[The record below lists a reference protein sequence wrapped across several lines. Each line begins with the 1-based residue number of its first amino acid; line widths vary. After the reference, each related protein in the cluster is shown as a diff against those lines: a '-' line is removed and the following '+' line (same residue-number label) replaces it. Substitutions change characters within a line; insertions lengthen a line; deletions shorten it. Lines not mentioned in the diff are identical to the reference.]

1 MNDVR
6 IAIYIR
12 LSMADEET
20 GKSRDE
26 SNSIIH
32 QRMLIHHFLDTHPT
46 LSGCPRTEFVDDGF
60 SGTNTD
66 RPAFQRMIAMI
77 KTGQYNLC
85 ITKDFSRFAR
95 DYIEMGDYLE
105 CLFPFLHVRY
115 ISINDGYDSD
125 DYKGTTGGLDVVM
138 RSIVYAAYSRDLSVK
153 MMSGK
158 EQSRKKGRR
167 AGGRPAY
174 GYMPDPNRL
183 GFDIIDPEAAP
194 IVRKIFDA
202 FLIGE
207 TVSDIVKKLNEEH
220 IPTPSQH
227 QKDEGYEGRFKKS
240 GGADFWS
247 YSMVMAIL
255 QRLSYTGASVG
266 GIKRVK
272 APCSQTLVKRNR
284 EDWIVVKDM
293 HPAIISEEE
302 YEKVQT
308 IIASRKKKDR
318 KVYTGQ
324 DYPLKGLVF
333 CGICGRTM
341 ARNRKYERMYCRGAK
356 PGDEGWEYKAG
367 ILSEKRLEETV
378 FKEIRNMISLAE
390 AKDSHSESHIS
401 KARCENLKKNA
412 SVVDTYKNRELLKKQ
427 KFQVYES
434 YSAGLIN
441 KEEYLKK
448 RQELD
453 DKLNSLENEQYQEQ
467 DVAEYEHTK
476 LNSLY
481 ECFRDCDSLT
491 TEMAQAFIKKVMIF
505 PDDRIEIIWRF
516 TDMLEE
522 SVNQ

>member
-46 LSGCPRTEFVDDGF
+46 LSGYPRTEFVDDGF

-138 RSIVYAAYSRDLSVK
+138 RSIVYAAYSRDL
-153 MMSGK
+153 
-158 EQSRKKGRR
+158 
-167 AGGRPAY
+167 
-174 GYMPDPNRL
+174 
-183 GFDIIDPEAAP
+183 F
-194 IVRKIFDA
+194 
-202 FLIGE
+202 
-207 TVSDIVKKLNEEH
+207 
-220 IPTPSQH
+220 
-227 QKDEGYEGRFKKS
+227 
-240 GGADFWS
+240 
-247 YSMVMAIL
+247 
-255 QRLSYTGASVG
+255 
-266 GIKRVK
+266 
-272 APCSQTLVKRNR
+272 
-284 EDWIVVKDM
+284 VVKDM
-293 HPAIISEEE
+293 HPAIVSEEE
-302 YEKVQT
+302 YEQVQT

-318 KVYTGQ
+318 KVYTEQ

-356 PGDEGWEYKAG
+356 LGDEGWEYKAG

-378 FKEIRNMISLAE
+378 FKEIRNMISLVE

-401 KARCENLKKNA
+401 KVRCENLKKNA
-412 SVVDTYKNRELLKKQ
+412 SVDDIYKRSE
-427 KFQVYES
+427 
-434 YSAGLIN
+434 
-441 KEEYLKK
+441 
-448 RQELD
+448 
-453 DKLNSLENEQYQEQ
+453 
-467 DVAEYEHTK
+467 EHT
-476 LNSLY
+476 S
-481 ECFRDCDSLT
+481 
-491 TEMAQAFIKKVMIF
+491 
-505 PDDRIEIIWRF
+505 
-516 TDMLEE
+516 
-522 SVNQ
+522 